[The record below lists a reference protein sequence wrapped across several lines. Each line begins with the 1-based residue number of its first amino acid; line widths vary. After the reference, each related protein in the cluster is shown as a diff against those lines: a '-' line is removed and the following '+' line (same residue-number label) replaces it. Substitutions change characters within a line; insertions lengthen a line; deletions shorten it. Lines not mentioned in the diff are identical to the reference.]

1 MQTDALSVEV
11 DRNYDFFQ
19 RNLTTFLKDHKGQYA
34 LLRHREVLG
43 FYDEPGEA
51 AAVATKQFEDDLFSI
66 QEVTSLPI
74 DLGLYTFAAR

>member
-1 MQTDALSVEV
+1 MTTDALSLEV
-11 DRNYDFFQ
+11 DQNYDFFQ
-19 RNLTTFLKDHKGQYA
+19 RNLSNFLNEQQGRFA

-51 AAVATKQFEDDLFSI
+51 AAVASKKFSDDLFSI